1 MAPREDPQDA
11 WERMRSTSSSAG
23 RPEGRRRIVRRD
35 AAEPAGAK
43 PSPEERNGAAA
54 APPEPSAKPAGG
66 SSEDASAGEL
76 VKQLTDQT
84 KALVKQELRLA
95 QVELKDKGKK
105 VGIGAGMFGAGG
117 LVAFFGAAALIA
129 AVILGLATAMAS
141 WLAAVIV
148 GVLLLAAAGAA
159 AMVGKKKVEQATPPA
174 PEQAIGSVKR
184 DVDTVKQRAR
194 S

>member
-1 MAPREDPQDA
+1 MAPREDPQEA

-23 RPEGRRRIVRRD
+23 RPEGRGRIVRRD

-54 APPEPSAKPAGG
+54 APPEPSAEPAGG

-95 QVELKDKGKK
+95 QVELEDKGKK

-117 LVAFFGAAALIA
+117 LVAFFGAVALIA
-129 AVILGLATAMAS
+129 AATLGLATAMAS

-184 DVDTVKQRAR
+184 DVDTVKRRAR